1 MEEVL
6 PANFEQTD
14 PLASD
19 IVFTAQVDSMPR
31 HAFRHLIQFR

>member
-19 IVFTAQVDSMPR
+19 IVFTAQVDSMPW
-31 HAFRHLIQFR
+31 HGFHHLIHF